1 MSNAEIRLTKLL
13 NERIVINDGGM
24 GTMIDH
30 YNLSENDFGAKEYE
44 GCNEYLVIT
53 RPDIIE
59 EIHLAYLEAGAD
71 IIETNTIGGNS
82 IVLAEYGL
90 ESRTREINCQ
100 AAKIAK
106 KAAKKYPDRFVA
118 GAIGPTTKS
127 IIVTG
132 DVTFD
137 EMKENY
143 YQQALGLIE
152 GGCDLFFIETSQDT
166 LNIKA
171 AYHAIEQAQIE
182 FKRNIPVFISV
193 SILEWGTMLAG
204 HDVETLYNAV
214 RHFNPFAIGLN
225 CATGPKEM
233 KKHLQTL
240 DRISDLPVFIY
251 PNLGLPNENGT
262 YDETPKDF
270 INHIE
275 PYLDNQWLNMVGGCC
290 GTNAEHTKLLKNL
303 SLDKK
308 PRNVQTQKKNQHFA
322 VSGTI
327 LVEPDE
333 KIRPILVGERTNVQ
347 GSRKFKQLIR
357 EQNFTKATTIAKQQI
372 INGAQIIDISLAD
385 TAFDEVEA
393 IREFYSRLSK
403 AIKVPFMIDSTNPVA
418 IEEALKFSQ
427 GKSVI
432 NSINLENGLEK
443 LKNIVKLMKK
453 YGAAAVVGVIDEEG
467 MAITYE
473 RKISVAKRLYTILV
487 DDLHVSP
494 EDLIFDMLVLTVDTG
509 KGSKYSGSAKTTIDA
524 LREVKKLFP
533 KITTTL
539 GISNV
544 SFGLPPSGR
553 EVLNAVFFY
562 HAVQAGLDLAIVNPA
577 TLRRYN
583 SLSEKELLLA
593 NNIIF
598 EKTEN
603 ALTEFNDYFRKE
615 KKSDIEEDSTVKQP
629 KTSEEAVYN
638 AIVLGIRTDLEN
650 YLKDLMTKYD
660 PLLIINK
667 YLMGAM
673 DDVGVLFEEGKIIVT
688 EVLQSA
694 EVMKVAISYLEPLI
708 SSSKAIKRKK
718 VLLATVK
725 GDVHDIG
732 KNLVGIIFSSNG
744 FEVID
749 LGTKIDN
756 QVLVEAIKT
765 HEPDVVGL
773 SGLLIKSA
781 FQMVLVAEDLHQEG
795 ISVPI
800 ICGGA
805 ALSDKFVENKIQN
818 AYKNKVYYAKDAMAG
833 LRILKNI
840 FKN

>member
-1 MSNAEIRLTKLL
+1 MSNTEIRLTELF
-13 NERIVINDGGM
+13 NERIVIIDGGM

-44 GCNEYLVIT
+44 GCNEYLVVT

-90 ESRTREINCQ
+90 ESQTREINCQ

-106 KAAKKYPDRFVA
+106 KAVLRYPDRFVA

-132 DVTFD
+132 DITFD

-152 GGCDLFFIETSQDT
+152 GGCDLFLIETSQDT

-182 FKRNIPVFISV
+182 LKKNKPVFISV

-204 HDVETLYNAV
+204 HDIETLYNAV

-233 KKHLQTL
+233 KKHLQIL
-240 DRISDLPVFIY
+240 ERISDLPTFIY

-262 YDETPKDF
+262 YDDTPQDF

-275 PYLDNQWLNMVGGCC
+275 PYLDSQWLNMVGGCC

-308 PRNVQTQKKNQHFA
+308 QRNVQTQKKNQHFA

-357 EQNFTKATTIAKQQI
+357 EQNFTEATTIAKQQI

-432 NSINLENGLEK
+432 NSINLENGVEKLEK
-443 LKNIVKLMKK
+443 IVKLMKT

-473 RKISVAKRLYTILV
+473 RKVNVAKRLYAILV
-487 DDLHVSP
+487 DDLQVSP

-509 KGSKYSGSAKTTIDA
+509 KGSKYSGSAKATIDA

-544 SFGLPPSGR
+544 SFGLSPSGR

-577 TLRRYN
+577 TLKRYN
-583 SLSEKELLLA
+583 SLSEEELLLA

-615 KKSDIEEDSTVKQP
+615 RKSDIEEDSTEKQP

-638 AIVLGIRTDLEN
+638 AIVLGHRANLEN
-650 YLKDLMTKYD
+650 YLKNLLTKYD
-660 PLLIINK
+660 PLVIINK
-667 YLMGAM
+667 YLTGAM

-744 FEVID
+744 FEVVD

-805 ALSDKFVENKIQN
+805 ALSHNFVENKIQT
-818 AYKNKVYYAKDAMAG
+818 AYKNDVYYAKDAMSG

>member
-1 MSNAEIRLTKLL
+1 MSNPEIRLTELL
-13 NERIVINDGGM
+13 NERIVIIDGGM
-24 GTMIDH
+24 GTSIDD
-30 YNLSENDFGAKEYE
+30 YNLSEIDFGAKKYE

-106 KAAKKYPDRFVA
+106 KAARKYPDRFVA

-132 DVTFD
+132 DITYD

-143 YQQALGLIE
+143 YQQALGLLE
-152 GGCDLFFIETSQDT
+152 GECDLFLIETSQDT

-182 FKRNIPVFISV
+182 LEKSIPVLISV

-204 HDVETLYNAV
+204 HDIETLYNAV

-233 KKHLQTL
+233 RKHLQTL
-240 DRISDLPVFIY
+240 DRISDLPTFIY

-262 YDETPKDF
+262 YDDTPEDF
-270 INHIE
+270 INHLE
-275 PYLDNQWLNMVGGCC
+275 PYLDNKWLNMVGGCC
-290 GTNAEHTKLLKNL
+290 GTNVEHTKLLKNL

-308 PRNVQTQKKNQHFA
+308 TRKAQTQKKNQHFA

-347 GSRKFKQLIR
+347 GSRKFNQLIR
-357 EQNFTKATTIAKQQI
+357 EQNFIEATTIAKQQI

-432 NSINLENGLEK
+432 NSINLENGPEK

-467 MAITYE
+467 MAITYD
-473 RKISVAKRLYTILV
+473 RKVSVAKRLYSILV
-487 DDLHVSP
+487 NELHVSP

-509 KGSKYSGSAKTTIDA
+509 KGSKYSGSAKATIDA
-524 LREVKKLFP
+524 LKEVKKLFP

-583 SLSEKELLLA
+583 SLSEEELLLA

-615 KKSDIEEDSTVKQP
+615 RKSDIEENLSEKQP
-629 KTSEEAVYN
+629 QNSEEAVYN
-638 AIVLGIRTDLEN
+638 AIVLGNRADLEN
-650 YLKDLMTKYD
+650 YLEDLLSKYE
-660 PLLIINK
+660 PIEIINK

-708 SSSKAIKRKK
+708 PASEAKKRKK

-744 FEVID
+744 FEVVD

-756 QVLVEAIKT
+756 QVLVDAIKT

-795 ISVPI
+795 ITVPI

-805 ALSDKFVENKIQN
+805 ALSHNFVENKIQN
-818 AYKNKVYYAKDAMAG
+818 AYKNDVYYAKDAMAG

-840 FKN
+840 VKN